1 MSRRYSAS
9 VALWTARV
17 TLWAAGV
24 TLWAAIPGAVPA
36 SAQQSDFTF
45 YSPLA
50 EAWYQAAESFEW
62 TSTTLNNNAQ
72 RVQVSYRTFGSR
84 SNPALVMLHGF
95 PTSSFDFREMIE
107 FLEDDYFVAT
117 LDFPG
122 FGFSEKP
129 QGDYSYM
136 LADDARLVDH
146 YVREILGL
154 TSFSL
159 FTHDRGVSVGLA
171 FLGNYLA
178 DDSKAYEITYHFL
191 SNSGMFRPLANLGAG
206 QTTLLDPVRGPEA
219 TRIAQARPRRTEGT
233 PVQLAYADIQ
243 VFNDGI
249 GARLGVGKYLLER
262 AANEYRWLENL
273 PKSPIPVAY
282 VWGLL
287 DTVNPVRIAN
297 HVWSTYLNDRPV
309 ESSFWYMPTA
319 GHYPQRDQPEEMAKL
334 VRLVLTGGV
343 PSREEEG
350 TFMRSYARS
359 RSPAS
364 AVFIG
369 HSDIEAMVFPGAVKY
384 TPAGYI
390 IPR

>member
-1 MSRRYSAS
+1 MGASMVRVSA
-9 VALWTARV
+9 A
-17 TLWAAGV
+17 
-24 TLWAAIPGAVPA
+24 
-36 SAQQSDFTF
+36 AQQTDFTF

-50 EAWYQAAESFEW
+50 EDWYQAAQTFEW
-62 TSTTLNNNAQ
+62 TSTTENNNGQ

-84 SNPALVMLHGF
+84 SNPAIVMLHGY

-122 FGFSEKP
+122 FGFSDKP

-146 YVREILGL
+146 YVTEILGL

-171 FLGNYLA
+171 FLGNYL
-178 DDSKAYEITYHFL
+178 DSESNPYEITYHFL
-191 SNSGMFRPLANLGAG
+191 SNSGMFLPLANLVPG
-206 QTTLLDPVRGPEA
+206 QTVLLDPVRGAEA
-219 TRIAQARPRRTEGT
+219 TARNRARPRRTEGS

-243 VFNDGI
+243 AFNDGI

-262 AANEYRWLENL
+262 VANEYRWLDNL
-273 PKSPIPVAY
+273 PPSPIPVAY
-282 VWGLL
+282 IWGLL

-297 HVWSTYLNDRPV
+297 HVWSTYLDDRPV

-319 GHYPQRDQPEEMAKL
+319 GHYPQRDQPEEMAKV
-334 VRLVLTGGV
+334 VRLALSGEV
-343 PSREEEG
+343 PTREEEG
-350 TFMRSYARS
+350 AFMRSYSRTRS
-359 RSPAS
+359 SPAS
-364 AVFIG
+364 AVFVG
-369 HSDIEAMVFPGAVKY
+369 HSEIADMVFPGAVQY
-384 TPAGYI
+384 SPSGYVI
-390 IPR
+390 RR

>member
-1 MSRRYSAS
+1 MDRRQ
-9 VALWTARV
+9 LARLG
-17 TLWAAGV
+17 LWAA
-24 TLWAAIPGAVPA
+24 TLAAVPA
-36 SAQQSDFTF
+36 SAQQADFTF

-62 TSTTLNNNAQ
+62 TSTTENNHGR

-84 SNPALVMLHGF
+84 SNPALVLLHGY

-107 FLEDDYFVAT
+107 FLEDDYFIAT

-122 FGFSEKP
+122 FGFSDKP

-136 LADDARLVDH
+136 LADDARLVDY
-146 YVREILGL
+146 YVSEILGL

-171 FLGNYLA
+171 FLGDYLA
-178 DDSKAYEITYHFL
+178 DESKEYEVTYHFL
-191 SNSGMFRPLANLGAG
+191 SNSGMFLPLANLGAG
-206 QTTLLDPVRGPEA
+206 QTVLLDPVRGPEA
-219 TRIAQARPRRTEGT
+219 TARRKAQPRRTEGT
-233 PVQLAYADIQ
+233 PVQVAYADIQ
-243 VFNDGI
+243 AFNDGI

-309 ESSFWYMPTA
+309 ESSLWYMPSA
-319 GHYPQRDQPEEMAKL
+319 GHYPQRDEPEEMAKL
-334 VRLVLTGGV
+334 VQLVLNGGV
-343 PSREEEG
+343 PTKEEEG
-350 TFMRSYARS
+350 AFIRSYTRS
-359 RSPAS
+359 RSPTA
-364 AVFIG
+364 AVFVG
-369 HSDIEAMVFPGAVKY
+369 HSDIEEMVFPGAVQY
-384 TPAGYI
+384 TPSGYI

>member
-1 MSRRYSAS
+1 MNRRQLAA
-9 VALWTARV
+9 VVLWG
-17 TLWAAGV
+17 AGM
-24 TLWAAIPGAVPA
+24 AAVPA
-36 SAQQSDFTF
+36 SAQQADFTF

-50 EAWYQAAESFEW
+50 EDWYQAAQMFEW
-62 TSTTLNNNAQ
+62 TSTTVNNNGQ
-72 RVQVSYRTFGSR
+72 RVQISYRTFGSR
-84 SNPALVMLHGF
+84 SNPALVLLHGY

-107 FLEDDYFVAT
+107 FLEDDYFIAT

-122 FGFSEKP
+122 FGFSDKP

-136 LADDARLVDH
+136 LEDDARLVDH

-178 DDSKAYEITYHFL
+178 NESNEYEVTYHFL
-191 SNSGMFRPLANLGAG
+191 SNSGMFLPLANLFAG
-206 QTTLLDPVRGPEA
+206 QTVLLDPVRGPEA
-219 TRIAQARPRRTEGT
+219 TARNQARPRRTEGT

-243 VFNDGI
+243 AFNDGI

-262 AANEYRWLENL
+262 VANEYRWLDNL

-282 VWGLL
+282 IWGLL

-297 HVWSTYLNDRPV
+297 HVWATYLNDRSV
-309 ESSFWYMPTA
+309 ESSLWYMPTA
-319 GHYPQRDQPEEMAKL
+319 GHYPQRDQPEEMAKI
-334 VRLVLTGGV
+334 VRLALSGEV

-350 TFMRSYARS
+350 TFMRSYSRS
-359 RSPAS
+359 RSSPAS
-364 AVFIG
+364 AVFVG
-369 HSDIEAMVFPGAVKY
+369 HSNIEDMVFPGAVEY

-390 IPR
+390 IRR

>member
-1 MSRRYSAS
+1 MTRLR
-9 VALWTARV
+9 VARLALCAA
-17 TLWAAGV
+17 TLA
-24 TLWAAIPGAVPA
+24 AVPA
-36 SAQQSDFTF
+36 FAQQTDFTF

-50 EAWYQAAESFEW
+50 EAWYQAARTFEW
-62 TSTTLNNNAQ
+62 TSTTQNNNGQ
-72 RVQVSYRTFGSR
+72 KVQISYRTFGSR

-107 FLEDDYFVAT
+107 FLEDDYFIAT

-122 FGFSEKP
+122 FGFSDKP

-136 LADDARLVDH
+136 LEDDAKLVDH

-154 TSFSL
+154 TSFGL

-178 DDSKAYEITYHFL
+178 NESNTYEVTYHFL
-191 SNSGMFRPLANLGAG
+191 SNSGMFLPLANLGAG
-206 QTTLLDPVRGPEA
+206 QTVLLDPVRGPEA
-219 TRIAQARPRRTEGT
+219 TARRQAQPRRTEGT

-243 VFNDGI
+243 AFNDGI

-273 PKSPIPVAY
+273 PKSPVPVAY
-282 VWGLL
+282 IWGLL

-309 ESSFWYMPTA
+309 VSSFWYMPTA
-319 GHYPQRDQPEEMAKL
+319 GHYPQRDEPEEMAKL
-334 VRLVLTGGV
+334 VRLILNGEV
-343 PSREEEG
+343 PARDQEG
-350 TFMRSYARS
+350 TFMRSYSRS

-364 AVFIG
+364 AVFVG
-369 HSDIEAMVFPGAVKY
+369 HSDIEEMVFPGAVEY
-384 TPAGYI
+384 SPSGYI
-390 IPR
+390 IRP

>member
-1 MSRRYSAS
+1 MNRRQLVAVVLWGAS
-9 VALWTARV
+9 LT
-17 TLWAAGV
+17 
-24 TLWAAIPGAVPA
+24 AVPA
-36 SAQQSDFTF
+36 SAQQADFTF

-50 EAWYQAAESFEW
+50 EDWYRAAQTFEW
-62 TSTTLNNNAQ
+62 TSTTANNNGQ

-84 SNPALVMLHGF
+84 SNPAIVMLHGY

-107 FLEDDYFVAT
+107 FLEDEYFIAT

-122 FGFSEKP
+122 FGFSDKP

-136 LADDARLVDH
+136 LADDAKLVDH
-146 YVREILGL
+146 YVREIIGL

-178 DDSKAYEITYHFL
+178 NENKEYEVTYHFL
-191 SNSGMFRPLANLGAG
+191 SNSGMFLPLANLFPG
-206 QTTLLDPVRGPEA
+206 QTVLLDPVRGPEA
-219 TRIAQARPRRTEGT
+219 TARNQAQPRRTEGS
-233 PVQLAYADIQ
+233 PEQLANADIQ
-243 VFNDGI
+243 AFNDGI

-262 AANEYRWLENL
+262 VANEYGWLENL

-282 VWGLL
+282 IWGLL

-309 ESSFWYMPTA
+309 ESSLWYMPTA
-319 GHYPQRDQPEEMAKL
+319 GHYPQRDQPEEMAKV
-334 VRLVLTGGV
+334 VRLALSGEV
-343 PSREEEG
+343 PTREEEG
-350 TFMRSYARS
+350 TFMRTYPRS
-359 RSPAS
+359 RSSPA
-364 AVFIG
+364 AAIFVG
-369 HSDIEAMVFPGAVKY
+369 RSDIQDMVFPGAVQY
-384 TPAGYI
+384 TPSGYI